1 MLDFFSSAVS
11 VNYISKITFLQ
22 LVMEFVFSFFAPFFS
37 VQNLP
42 FFQMLMILSGL
53 YTRSMCLYS
62 VRLANLFTL
71 GESALVWF
79 VALMYKFMILLLQC
93 LFT

>member
-1 MLDFFSSAVS
+1 MEVVS
-11 VNYISKITFLQ
+11 
-22 LVMEFVFSFFAPFFS
+22 SFFAPFFS
-37 VQNLP
+37 VQIFP

-53 YTRSMCLYS
+53 YTRSTCLFS

-79 VALMYKFMILLLQC
+79 VALMYKYDRIITMFVHFSQWL
-93 LFT
+93 TPSRD